1 MYVCLISHAS
11 IYFSLF
17 FSPSLFPS
25 LFPSLSP
32 SLSFPPFLSLLSPSL
47 SIPLE
52 PDQPFF
58 ETIARIRQAVGGPE
72 EEISESMNV
81 TFVFLINAHHV

>member
-1 MYVCLISHAS
+1 MYVNINYMYIHVCVSHLS
-11 IYFSLF
+11 HFH
-17 FSPSLFPS
+17 LFPS
-25 LFPSLSP
+25 LFLFFSISL
-32 SLSFPPFLSLLSPSL
+32 PPFLPLLSPSL

-81 TFVFLINAHHV
+81 MFVFLINAHHV

>member
-1 MYVCLISHAS
+1 MCLVSCTS
-11 IYFSLF
+11 IYFP
-17 FSPSLFPS
+17 FSSLFPS
-25 LFPSLSP
+25 LPLSLSP
-32 SLSFPPFLSLLSPSL
+32 SLS
-47 SIPLE
+47 IHLE

-81 TFVFLINAHHV
+81 MFVFLINAHHIT

>member
-1 MYVCLISHAS
+1 MYIRVCVSRLLH
-11 IYFSLF
+11 FH
-17 FSPSLFPS
+17 LFPS
-25 LFPSLSP
+25 LFPFSISLPP
-32 SLSFPPFLSLLSPSL
+32 SLPPFLSLLSLPL

-81 TFVFLINAHHV
+81 MFVFLINAHHV